1 MLKKTSVLK
10 KIFHKLLFITPLLGL
25 ILSYATGISTTTIE
39 LNKETR
45 FVQSEKNTLK
55 ALSFYHE
62 IEESIDFSD
71 FFYEESELEDDF
83 EFDWLTPISNS
94 ETFTSS
100 LTENQKLYNKTSFCL
115 LQKSTPLYDLFCN
128 WKHHLS

>member
-1 MLKKTSVLK
+1 MLK
-10 KIFHKLLFITPLLGL
+10 KIFHKLLFVTPLLGM
-25 ILSYATGISTTTIE
+25 ILSYASGITTTTIE

-62 IEESIDFSD
+62 IEDSSDFSD
-71 FFYEESELEDDF
+71 FYYEESELEDDF
-83 EFDWLTPISNS
+83 EFDWLTLNFCS
-94 ETFTSS
+94 ENFTSS
-100 LTENQKLYNKTSFCL
+100 LTEKQKLYNKPYFCL